1 MNRNCRVHYFGLLEG
16 MITKSPRQY
25 GKYIHSN
32 MIMESRMYTSNDF
45 PNLSYSSMLRATS
58 QLCETIG
65 SGSFENSLRSAMLF
79 PSVISKKKKIQLI
92 AKQNATEATAKIA
105 TRN

>member
-1 MNRNCRVHYFGLLEG
+1 MV
-16 MITKSPRQY
+16 
-25 GKYIHSN
+25 
-32 MIMESRMYTSNDF
+32 MESRIYTSNDL

-79 PSVISKKKKIQLI
+79 SSVISVKKKFQLI
-92 AKQNATEATAKIA
+92 VKQNAKETTAKIA
-105 TRN
+105 TRNWKLGAEKDVVNGVQ